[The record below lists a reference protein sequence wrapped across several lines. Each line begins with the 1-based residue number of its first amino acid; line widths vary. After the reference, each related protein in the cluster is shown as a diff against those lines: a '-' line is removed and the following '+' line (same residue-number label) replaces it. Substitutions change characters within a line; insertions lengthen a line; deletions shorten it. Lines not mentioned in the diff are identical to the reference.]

1 MSMTLFV
8 ILSLALAAATLA
20 ILAWRG
26 PAVAHVTDPAGAAE
40 AAARPTRGLVIGLTL
55 LVAVGRN
62 SERIAFLALVG
73 GLITPMLVS
82 TGENHEAALFTYLT
96 ILGAGVLGIAWVR
109 DWKSLPPAQFLAT
122 LVYFW

>member
-40 AAARPTRGLVIGLTL
+40 RCRPVPR
-55 LVAVGRN
+55 AD
-62 SERIAFLALVG
+62 S
-73 GLITPMLVS
+73 S
-82 TGENHEAALFTYLT
+82 S
-96 ILGAGVLGIAWVR
+96 AWR
-109 DWKSLPPAQFLAT
+109 C
-122 LVYFW
+122 